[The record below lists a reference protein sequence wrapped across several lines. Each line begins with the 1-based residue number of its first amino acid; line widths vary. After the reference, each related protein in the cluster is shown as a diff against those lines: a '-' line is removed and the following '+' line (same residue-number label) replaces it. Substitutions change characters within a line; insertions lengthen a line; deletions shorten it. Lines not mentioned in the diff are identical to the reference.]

1 MAAVTF
7 AEAARRLGHRSRSTL
22 YRLKADHR
30 LNHYLVDGP
39 DGSTLLELTP
49 EGRPTLEAYLAAVLE
64 PGRGPQTRRREQR
77 SQRDRRW
84 ELVAANLSAA
94 LEEIGG
100 PSLTGKEAEL
110 LVLHMGPATWEVFPH
125 GLPEKDAKDP
135 DWIDQNLWTPLA
147 AEANQWLVE
156 DGWRFPRLT
165 GLDVLRVYRAAD
177 QWMEETTWDTESQ
190 AWWEEAMADRE
201 PDDPDP
207 WRCEWCGKPW
217 HHSHPEFEPTPE
229 AMARREALLIRLGM
243 SRGAQDEETSTDVS
257 GHLGGPSTQ
266 GI

>member
-1 MAAVTF
+1 MTF

-110 LVLHMGPATWEVFPH
+110 LVLHMGPATWPPGEGRKGSGLDRSEPLDSSGRGGEPVAGGGRLALPAAH
-125 GLPEKDAKDP
+125 GPGLPP
-135 DWIDQNLWTPLA
+135 GLQSRRS
-147 AEANQWLVE
+147 V
-156 DGWRFPRLT
+156 DG
-165 GLDVLRVYRAAD
+165 GD
-177 QWMEETTWDTESQ
+177 
-190 AWWEEAMADRE
+190 
-201 PDDPDP
+201 
-207 WRCEWCGKPW
+207 
-217 HHSHPEFEPTPE
+217 
-229 AMARREALLIRLGM
+229 
-243 SRGAQDEETSTDVS
+243 
-257 GHLGGPSTQ
+257 HLGHGEPGLVGGGHGGP
-266 GI
+266 GAG